1 MKEVA
6 FVNRRYASSP
16 GRSGGGALENLLAGC
31 EKSVGGG
38 GGGGGGGG
46 VLKIR
51 APPPPPPKV
60 NP

>member
-31 EKSVGGG
+31 ETS
-38 GGGGGGGG
+38 GGGG